1 MDNSDLPKLCM
12 RRPCN
17 TVQFQRLKATSL
29 RDHGN
34 PTGVSRASAGGVQVA
49 SRDQLDSTWRLVQSL
64 DRSLGRFDGG
74 RAKNTVPCFQET
86 DKILRSLRWYEI
98 AVYLLWHN
106 IYDYNQSSDWWLD
119 RSTISFAK
127 KMQTS
132 CSIQTHTQLVMSYGY

>member
-34 PTGVSRASAGGVQVA
+34 PTGVSRASAGGGVQVA
-49 SRDQLDSTWRLVQSL
+49 SRDQLDITWRLVQSL
-64 DRSLGRFDGG
+64 DQSLGRFDGG

-86 DKILRSLRWYEI
+86 DKILRWYEIAEI
-98 AVYLLWHN
+98 AVYLLWHD
-106 IYDYNQSSDWWLD
+106 IYDYNLQSIIKLVIVQKYKYDLQEGC
-119 RSTISFAK
+119 K
-127 KMQTS
+127 QV
-132 CSIQTHTQLVMSYGY
+132 IQYKHIRN